1 MNERHLLKLD
11 RPFRV
16 DQPAVYRIDVQGHL
30 TVESRQRFD
39 EMAVTVAFNP
49 NGVPIT
55 SITGLVI
62 DQSALHGILARI
74 RDLAVP
80 IIHLELLKVSSR
92 DSSYTSAIDNI
103 EKE

>member
-1 MNERHLLKLD
+1 MNEKHRLKLD
-11 RPFRV
+11 RPFRA
-16 DQPAVYRIDVQGHL
+16 DQPAVYRIDVQGNL
-30 TVESRQRFD
+30 AGESRQRFD
-39 EMAVTVAFNP
+39 EMAVTVVVNV

-80 IIHLELLKVSSR
+80 IIQVELLQVFNRR
-92 DSSYTSAIDNI
+92 DGYTFAIDNS